1 MSRFDKYV
9 NQPQRPSASSRFD
22 KYVQPDDPGS
32 QPRRAAPVFTPAPS
46 TGSPAIDYIT
56 RPGTPL
62 GAVRGYVGRVV
73 GDAEAGVERAAQGI
87 GDTIEGN
94 VTRGFKDGNVL
105 TGLPR
110 MGLGV
115 LQTMASPISAAVSP
129 LLAPVAPFI
138 YNMVDEKGG
147 QPIQDLTGYPKDIT
161 NDALLQ
167 ILTAGSAKGVR
178 AAVPRADPT
187 EAALANR
194 LMQHDVPVYP
204 GQLANSP
211 LLRNTYD
218 LADKL
223 SIYDNGA
230 KQAQKDAITR
240 MEART
245 MGENTTDLR
254 EALGNVRERLGG
266 VPDPNNPIGP
276 KLRDGTY
283 DRVYQRI
290 GDHNLDPV
298 ALNELSRLDQMAGS
312 IDNATQGR
320 VRGAIDNVLSAVQ
333 NGRITIRGF
342 KSLTDQGGPL
352 SVLEGNSNPAISYY
366 GTQLRGVL
374 ERNIARQANPAD
386 AALLREADSQW
397 RHMKVLEGPVAR
409 SADAQGQISPTRLQ
423 NDLATATGGSS
434 GRNASGM
441 QELELIAESG
451 KSFLKDPKSS
461 GTAERAP
468 LASLMAGGAGGGGI
482 VAMLSNPAL
491 IGPAAATGA
500 AAIATPLLIRR
511 IMQSQGLTRAMI
523 AKAAQRARIPSGIR
537 RMLTNAAADAPYTVP
552 AAQVISNEG
561 REKKPKRLVSKG
573 N

>member
-1 MSRFDKYV
+1 MGKPVPADDL
-9 NQPQRPSASSRFD
+9 PQNYRVVPEDDMPGAKDPVPAPMARPR
-22 KYVQPDDPGS
+22 
-32 QPRRAAPVFTPAPS
+32 PS
-46 TGSPAIDYIT
+46 TGSTMLDVMT

-62 GAVRGYVGRVV
+62 GAVRDYAGRVV
-73 GDAEAGVERAAQGI
+73 GDAGAGIERTAQGI

-94 VTRGFKDGNVL
+94 VTRGVSGGNVL

-129 LLAPVAPFI
+129 VLEPVAPFI
-138 YNMVDEKGG
+138 YDMVDKNGG
-147 QPIQDLTGYPKDIT
+147 QPVQDLTGYPKDIT

-167 ILTAGSAKGVR
+167 ILTAGTAKGVR

-187 EAALANR
+187 EAALAER

-211 LLRNTYD
+211 ILRNTYD

-230 KQAQKDAITR
+230 KQAQKDAIAR

-254 EALGNVRERLGG
+254 EALGNSRERLGG

-276 KLRDGTY
+276 KIQDGTY

-298 ALNELSRLDQMAGS
+298 AFNELARLDQMAGS

-333 NGRITIRGF
+333 NGRLTIRGF

-409 SADAQGQISPTRLQ
+409 SADAQGQISPARLQ
-423 NDLATATGGSS
+423 NDLATATSGAS

-441 QELELIAESG
+441 HELELIAESG

-461 GTAERAP
+461 GTAERIP
-468 LASLMAGGAGGGGI
+468 IASLLSGSGGGAL
-482 VAMLSNPAL
+482 VAAITNPAL
-491 IGPAAATGA
+491 IPGILATAALGVVS
-500 AAIATPLLIRR
+500 PLLVRR
-511 IMQSQGLTRAMI
+511 ALQSQGLTRAMI
-523 AKAAQRARIPSGIR
+523 TKAAQRANIPSGIR